1 MSHSRIRSGLTFG
14 IGMSVFFIIQH
25 LLIND
30 QQTPYHIIR
39 AILTGLATGAL
50 SGLLFGW
57 IIALFSRS
65 AFVAQSTRIETG
77 PGESIV
83 FESPANHFKR
93 IEGVGGRLYL
103 TNKRLIF
110 KSHKLNFQ
118 NHQLV
123 IELTDIKE
131 VSRYKTL
138 GMVNNGLAI
147 TTANNKTEKFV
158 VEEIE
163 TWVNH
168 LSGEI
173 RIAV

>member
-1 MSHSRIRSGLTFG
+1 MSNSRIRSGLTFG

-57 IIALFSRS
+57 IITLFS
-65 AFVAQSTRIETG
+65 TG

-123 IELTDIKE
+123 IDLRDIKE

-163 TWVNH
+163 TWVKH